1 VTSGLLL
8 LPFSPERSPYR
19 ELSAQE
25 EHSHPEDPFLSSS
38 EVRDVSVQDHENCD
52 MSVKANEVVA
62 SEACFKYANLQ
73 GAVRRVLEAEP
84 QIPAVSPPLDQPYRL
99 SEFDRIGHPQSDS

>member
-1 VTSGLLL
+1 MTSGLLL

-25 EHSHPEDPFLSSS
+25 EHSHPEDQFLSSS

-52 MSVKANEVVA
+52 MSVKANAVVA

-73 GAVRRVLEAEP
+73 WRSSKGFGSRTADPCGITPFGPALSAV
-84 QIPAVSPPLDQPYRL
+84 
-99 SEFDRIGHPQSDS
+99 